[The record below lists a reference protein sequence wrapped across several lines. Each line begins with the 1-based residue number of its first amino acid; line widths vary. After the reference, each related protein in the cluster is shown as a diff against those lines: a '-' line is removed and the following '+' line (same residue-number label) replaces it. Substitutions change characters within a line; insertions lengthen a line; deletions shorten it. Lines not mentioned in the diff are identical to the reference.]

1 MEKYARA
8 SGENAIK
15 ARDAMN
21 PDAYVLG
28 GMAPPSEGIS
38 DIEAIGRE
46 AYHKEIADHAKLLAD
61 VGVDALLPEYI
72 GSVDDGVEA
81 VDACAET
88 GLPVLLALRGINSD
102 GDMRSGETMEDL
114 ARALEGHPV
123 DAVLLMCSRPEAIT
137 EGLKKLRVAYDGPI
151 GGYAN
156 LGYGGVGILGET
168 ARERY
173 MNFGHY
179 GPIRVAEVAQEWKD
193 IGAQI
198 IGGCCGT
205 GPEHI
210 LMMNLVLRDLE
221 RPVAPAG

>member
-1 MEKYARA
+1 
-8 SGENAIK
+8 
-15 ARDAMN
+15 
-21 PDAYVLG
+21 
-28 GMAPPSEGIS
+28 
-38 DIEAIGRE
+38 
-46 AYHKEIADHAKLLAD
+46 
-61 VGVDALLPEYI
+61 
-72 GSVDDGVEA
+72 
-81 VDACAET
+81 
-88 GLPVLLALRGINSD
+88 
-102 GDMRSGETMEDL
+102 
-114 ARALEGHPV
+114 
-123 DAVLLMCSRPEAIT
+123 MCSRPEAIT

-210 LMMNLVLRDLE
+210 
-221 RPVAPAG
+221 